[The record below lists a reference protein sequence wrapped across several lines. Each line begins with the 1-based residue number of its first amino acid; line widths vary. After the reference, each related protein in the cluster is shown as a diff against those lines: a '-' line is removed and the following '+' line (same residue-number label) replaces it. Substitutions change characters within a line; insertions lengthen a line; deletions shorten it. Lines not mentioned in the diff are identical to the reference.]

1 MTLNP
6 ILYKIALGERQGGI
20 LLLSMVLL
28 SCDPGALAFTRLSC
42 FGLSR
47 IYTLLRP
54 HESPW
59 ILFLL

>member
-20 LLLSMVLL
+20 LLLS
-28 SCDPGALAFTRLSC
+28 SDPGALAFTRLSC